1 MYLFEVILKKIKSNI
16 DTTDLMAPMKT
27 LTGINKPRQIKKSK
41 AIINCKEN
49 NKSCKKWIEMIVYY
63 LDQCPTNI
71 FSHSNVNKEYVWEMW
86 I

>member
-49 NKSCKKWIEMIVYY
+49 NKSCKK
-63 LDQCPTNI
+63 
-71 FSHSNVNKEYVWEMW
+71 
-86 I
+86 